1 MVDLVSFNVADTMDI
16 TMDITKGMDF
26 AKVEDTQKAMQYTE
40 KNEPMLIIG
49 RQ

>member
-1 MVDLVSFNVADTMDI
+1 MVDLVSFNVAD